1 MASTQDLMTMKNLTA
16 KVNQVFSFTN
26 EELESIDFLPIDTQ
40 HFHVIL
46 NNKSYQATL
55 IEANYQDK
63 SFQINVNG
71 SPYTIQLSDQYDQL
85 IEQLGL
91 DVIAKQAVLDIIA
104 PMPGLVLDIM
114 VKKGQIIEEG
124 TPILILEAMK
134 MENVLK
140 AAAPGLIGSIEVKKG
155 NAVEKGQLLV
165 KIGNEEE

>member
-1 MASTQDLMTMKNLTA
+1 MNNLTA
-16 KVNQVFSFTN
+16 KVNQTYSFTS
-26 EELESIDFLPIDTQ
+26 EELENIDFLPIDDQ

-46 NNKSYQATL
+46 HNKTYRATL
-55 IEANYQDK
+55 IKVDYQDK
-63 SFQINVNG
+63 SFQISING
-71 SPYTIQLSDQYDQL
+71 SHYIVQLSNQYDQL

-91 DVIAKQAVLDIIA
+91 NIVAKQAPLNIIA

-114 VKKGQIIEEG
+114 IENGQEIEKG

-140 AAAPGLIGSIEVKKG
+140 AAASGFIESIEVEKG

-165 KIGNEEE
+165 KIGSKKE